1 MATLSSPTLQN
12 LLTEVRVQLNQQ
24 DPTNSFW
31 RDDELGGYLNDAVR
45 RYFVEAVMNN
55 EGYFT
60 ATSDLNIAANTETV
74 ALPTDCFEIKN
85 LWKKVTNGFIML
97 SYRNSVV
104 DDYSTLANASGDTY
118 QPCYYLRGN
127 NIVLRPTPNAAE
139 TAGLKIEYTQF
150 PNTMVYGG
158 DSLTNQVSPVFKELI
173 VMYAVYKAKLRE
185 SMTTGGSM
193 HTVPAGQV
201 QALYDQFKSAI
212 VKRSKNP
219 TFVTCF
225 NPESG

>member
-12 LLTEVRVQLNQQ
+12 LLTEVRIQLNQQ

-31 RDDELGGYLNDAVR
+31 RDDELGGYLNDAIR
-45 RYFVEAVMNN
+45 RYFVEAVMVN

-60 ATSDLNIAANTETV
+60 TTADLNIAAATETV
-74 ALPTDCFEIKN
+74 ALPSDCFEIKS
-85 LWKKVTNGFIML
+85 LWKKVSNGYTML
-97 SYRNSVV
+97 NYRNNVT
-104 DDYSTLANASGDTY
+104 DGYSTTGAASGDTY
-118 QPCYYLRGN
+118 QPYYYLRGN
-127 NIVLRPTPNAAE
+127 SLVLRPTPSAAE

-193 HTVPAGQV
+193 HSVPAGQV

-212 VKRSKNP
+212 VKRSKDP
-219 TFVTCF
+219 TFVTQF
-225 NPESG
+225 NPEN